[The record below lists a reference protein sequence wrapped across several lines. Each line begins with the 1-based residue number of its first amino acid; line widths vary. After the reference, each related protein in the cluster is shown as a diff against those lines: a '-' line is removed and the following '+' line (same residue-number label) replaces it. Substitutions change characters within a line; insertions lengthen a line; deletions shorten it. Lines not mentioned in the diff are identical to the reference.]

1 MTPAAILKA
10 AELAGLALVLDGA
23 QVKVSYPSDRRQEL
37 APLVAALRTH
47 RDEIR
52 RLLERRRRTGNRR
65 TQESSRFCMFQVGQ
79 RVWTPFGPGTVVA
92 LHPDRA
98 SVQYEDGRRM
108 GWLHDDALLPM
119 A

>member
-1 MTPAAILKA
+1 MTPAAILQA
-10 AELAGLALVLDGA
+10 AELAGLALVLDGE
-23 QVKVSYPSDRRQEL
+23 QVRVSYPGDRRQEL

-52 RLLERRRRTGNRR
+52 RLLKRRRRSVDRR
-65 TQESSRFCMFQVGQ
+65 PQEPSRFCLFHVGQ
-79 RVWTPFGPGTVVA
+79 RVWTPFGPGIVVA

-108 GWLHDDALLPM
+108 GWFHEDALLPM